1 MSSLWTPS
9 GERPVPRQAP
19 DPVAEPSP
27 PSGSGS
33 SGSGPGP
40 GSSIGQA
47 PGEALDEEEVRRQL
61 SEMRDR
67 LATTPAEVVVANHA
81 FGLFEL
87 AALHLSLDPPQM
99 PQARLA
105 IDALTCLV
113 DGLGARLGENA
124 EQLQAGLGQLR
135 IAYVQIHGAQSAPGP
150 EGGPGS
156 EGG

>member
-9 GERPVPRQAP
+9 GERPVPRQPP

-27 PSGSGS
+27 PSGSG
-33 SGSGPGP
+33 PGRSTGEP
-40 GSSIGQA
+40 
-47 PGEALDEEEVRRQL
+47 PGEALDEDEVRRQL

-67 LATTPAEVVVANHA
+67 LAATPAEVVVANHA

-113 DGLGARLGENA
+113 DGLGDRLGENA
-124 EQLQAGLGQLR
+124 EQLRDGLGQLR
-135 IAYVQIHGAQSAPGP
+135 MAYVEIHEAHNHGAQLHGTEPG
-150 EGGPGS
+150 
-156 EGG
+156 